1 MPMLQEWLRRFQQAG
16 VPGSPATAGVPL
28 DRTAGLE
35 SELRPLL
42 AQLDAAERRTKAVE
56 EQFDLRGQKLIADAT
71 TRAQQLIA
79 EAHVS
84 AEAERDHAIRD
95 RRAAAAREREDLLSE
110 ARAEA
115 DRVRRQ
121 SARELADLAGEAV
134 ALVLASASPPP

>member
-1 MPMLQEWLRRFQQAG
+1 
-16 VPGSPATAGVPL
+16 
-28 DRTAGLE
+28 
-35 SELRPLL
+35 LL